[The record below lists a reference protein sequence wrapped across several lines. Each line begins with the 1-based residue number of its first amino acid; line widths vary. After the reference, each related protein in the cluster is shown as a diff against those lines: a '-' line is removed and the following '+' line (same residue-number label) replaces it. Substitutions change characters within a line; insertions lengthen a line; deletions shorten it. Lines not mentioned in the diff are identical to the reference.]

1 MRIFEKNN
9 EGQIITNLPEDD
21 PKGMGVAALL
31 TSEMFG
37 LSTTVDLET
46 QEKLNRKR
54 SLYLKHQESDLTEE
68 ELNEMRAL
76 SNELGDLDFTRTI
89 RDPLYDKFVRAI
101 MSREEF
107 QRPVLSPEERRKQEE
122 IAKEILEE
130 ILAEESQ

>member
-1 MRIFEKNN
+1 M
-9 EGQIITNLPEDD
+9 
-21 PKGMGVAALL
+21 AALL

-37 LSTTVDLET
+37 LPTTVDLET
-46 QEKLNRKR
+46 QKKLDKKR
-54 SLYLKHQESDLTEE
+54 SLYLKHQESNLTEE
-68 ELNEMRAL
+68 ELNEMRVL

-107 QRPVLSPEERRKQEE
+107 QRQILSPEERRKQEE
-122 IAKEILEE
+122 IAKEIVEE